1 MRKNNSKLVQEW
13 MEKINQQILSGKS
26 IAAWCKE
33 QAIPYHRFLY
43 WHKRLQ
49 KPLPNLNIRSSFVEL
64 PEDSSQVWIEIIL
77 QGAKLMISRDFDR
90 ASLLFCLKVFGG
102 H

>member
-1 MRKNNSKLVQEW
+1 MERKNRSTKS
-13 MEKINQQILSGKS
+13 QQKS

-33 QAIPYHRFLY
+33 QAVPYHCFLY
-43 WHKRLQ
+43 WRKRLQ
-49 KPLPNLNIRSSFVEL
+49 KSLPDSVKRSSFLEL

-77 QGAKLMISRDFDR
+77 QGAKLMISKDFDR
-90 ASLLFCLKVFGG
+90 ASLLFCLKIFGG